1 MILTPQEIIKK
12 SLKEFKLQSV
22 SSKREEV
29 IKYLDYYTGT
39 ETQKYIK
46 NFFDT
51 DAFREIPCYQANF
64 TRRFINKMSRWVS
77 LFAKKLQTPVK
88 NTRSH
93 ESPKQ
98 MKQTYVW

>member
-22 SSKREEV
+22 SNKREEV

-46 NFFDT
+46 NFFD
-51 DAFREIPCYQANF
+51 I
-64 TRRFINKMSRWVS
+64 
-77 LFAKKLQTPVK
+77 KKLFDIIFLAVK
-88 NTRSH
+88 VVNR
-93 ESPKQ
+93 KFI
-98 MKQTYVW
+98 